1 MNSIDLVAGH
11 CVYLVEDDAA
21 VRLGCSQALSLAGI
35 DVREFEDAESAFAA
49 LSGQTPAAIVS
60 DIRLPGIDGLA
71 LLESVRAR
79 ARDADIPVVLV
90 TGHGDIAMAVTAMRA
105 GAYDFIEKPF
115 HSDRLVE
122 SVRRALAHR
131 RLVVDNRSLRAQLHG
146 ARAMLGRSPA
156 IERVRALVAAIGPTP
171 ADVLIRGET
180 GSGKEV
186 LARALH
192 DASRREGPF
201 VAVNCAALPESLFE
215 SEIFGHEPGAFTGAQ
230 QKRIGKFEHADRGTL
245 FLDEL
250 ENLSLALQA
259 KLLRVLQERTVERL
273 GSNTPFAVDVR
284 VIAAIKEDLKTLVE
298 RGDFRADLY
307 YRLNVATIDLPP
319 LRERRDDIP
328 ELFMHFVR
336 DAAARY
342 GRPEPECTPADMAR
356 WRMHDWPG
364 NVRELKNV
372 AERFCL
378 GLDDGLPQPEA
389 DDAHSLEAQMARAE
403 RAFIEEALGAAQG
416 QVQRAAELLGL
427 PRKTLYDKI
436 ARHGIDMG
444 PFRSRPA

>member
-1 MNSIDLVAGH
+1 MNSANSAPEYP
-11 CVYLVEDDAA
+11 VYVVEDDAA

-35 DVREFEDAESAFAA
+35 AVREFDDAESAFAA
-49 LSGQTPAAIVS
+49 LSGELPAAIVS

-71 LLESVRAR
+71 LLESIRAR
-79 ARDADIPVVLV
+79 AKDSDIPVVLI

-131 RLVVDNRSLRAQLHG
+131 RLLLDNRNLRAQLRG
-146 ARAMLGRSPA
+146 ERAMLGRSQA
-156 IERVRALVAAIGPTP
+156 MQRVRAMVESIGATS

-192 DASRREGPF
+192 AASGRTGPF
-201 VAVNCAALPESLFE
+201 VALNCAALPESLFE

-230 QKRIGKFEHADRGTL
+230 HRRIGKFEYANGGTV

-250 ENLSLALQA
+250 ESLSLALQA
-259 KLLRVLQERTVERL
+259 KLLRVLQERTIERL
-273 GSNTPFAVDVR
+273 GSNTVLPIDVR
-284 VIAAIKEDLKTLVE
+284 VVAAVKADLKELVE
-298 RGDFRADLY
+298 HQTFRADLY
-307 YRLNVATIDLPP
+307 YRLNVATLEMPP
-319 LRERRDDIP
+319 LCERPDDIP
-328 ELFMHFVR
+328 ELFSHFLH
-336 DAAARY
+336 DASARY
-342 GRPEPECTPADMAR
+342 GRPAPPWTSADMAR

-378 GLDDGLPQPEA
+378 GLDDDGLIQPA
-389 DDAHSLEAQMARAE
+389 PDAGSLEARMARAE
-403 RAFIEEALGAAQG
+403 RACIKEALCAAQG
-416 QVQRAAELLGL
+416 QVQRAAELLEL

-436 ARHGIDMG
+436 ARHGIDVNV
-444 PFRSRPA
+444 FRAQAR